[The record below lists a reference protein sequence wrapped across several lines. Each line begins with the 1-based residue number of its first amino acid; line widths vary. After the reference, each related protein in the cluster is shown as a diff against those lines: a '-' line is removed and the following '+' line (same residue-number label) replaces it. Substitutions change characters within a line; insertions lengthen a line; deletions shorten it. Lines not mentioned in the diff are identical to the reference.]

1 MVYLY
6 HPKPCEGL
14 LHDKNK
20 KKKEKNMKKVLSVLI
35 VSIMIIAIFVS
46 GVSAEEPVE
55 VLAPSGYTSGDVIMN
70 GAGSAFLTPIGNEV
84 TGTHLGALEDTGFI
98 FYGWHA
104 NPQKIVEF
112 GYRYGDNV
120 VMRSPKFYW
129 GEAGGVDDS
138 NVAAMAPG
146 LGYNDGEAVRFYIM
160 VPVFEGPQEVYA
172 VVKLADGTIHDMW
185 RVTYNMEPTYLFD
198 GDFNTVQPGFWMNP
212 FINAETGE
220 QNGFHMDMTF
230 NAVDAFNGMYAL
242 LFANKPAEPEPCVI
256 NVKLYNESGKLLED
270 FDYTVAN
277 GENGD
282 GRYTIP
288 FARTHN
294 AGKYTICV
302 SQTGNGAYFVFGG
315 GHAGP
320 NEVELDGFYGTN
332 DFVHEAPAAYLT
344 PTFAVE
350 VLLGDVNGD
359 GVVNNKDVVV
369 LFRYVSDDDVEGF
382 IDENADV
389 NGDGKVNNK
398 DVVALFRLA
407 SYPAPVLKGSSFNTV
422 WVDGTQICDVPDAL
436 AFLRDNPITD
446 AQKIGVRGWAY
457 IGDYATLRCFGY
469 SIDGGEPVFNASYTQ
484 ERADVQSHVGST
496 AYYANGFSIQD
507 IDVSGLAGG
516 AHTLTVYAKGSDGT
530 NVKVVDVPFKTIN
543 LMTVNYDA
551 LYYNEK
557 LFFPEEGSIDK
568 KIFALQDKSVL
579 NFETGTVENI
589 RVRGWVRVSEDV
601 ADIAGFG
608 YSLDGGAVVYDE
620 SFVQDRAAELADA
633 NFPGGQGFNVL
644 VPVKDLAYG
653 EHTIDVYVK
662 TSAGKEIKVVK
673 VRGEND
679 IRQVGVTFTAITY
692 KGFSIDSLKVSGN
705 EANLK
710 TEAYLKKGDTITVLG
725 WAAFST
731 GLKEL
736 VYEIDGVRYAC
747 SNTYRDRGDVCQV
760 LTIDAVYGNHAGF
773 GLDTQL
779 MALTGTENLDLG
791 EYTLKLIAVGNGGLE
806 KEIKTLTLKV
816 TENGAPV
823 DPAITHTC
831 VDSAADSGSAI
842 SGAGWTGATYAIT
855 ALGYTVDGGDPIFT
869 GVEKTTTE
877 QNVINAAGE
886 FATRFSFNIYYGG
899 LDLGQH
905 TIQLVCLLADEDQTV
920 LPLGNVISQV
930 TTTFTVNV
938 ENEVR

>member
-1 MVYLY
+1 
-6 HPKPCEGL
+6 
-14 LHDKNK
+14 
-20 KKKEKNMKKVLSVLI
+20 
-35 VSIMIIAIFVS
+35 
-46 GVSAEEPVE
+46 
-55 VLAPSGYTSGDVIMN
+55 
-70 GAGSAFLTPIGNEV
+70 
-84 TGTHLGALEDTGFI
+84 
-98 FYGWHA
+98 
-104 NPQKIVEF
+104 
-112 GYRYGDNV
+112 
-120 VMRSPKFYW
+120 
-129 GEAGGVDDS
+129 
-138 NVAAMAPG
+138 
-146 LGYNDGEAVRFYIM
+146 
-160 VPVFEGPQEVYA
+160 
-172 VVKLADGTIHDMW
+172 
-185 RVTYNMEPTYLFD
+185 
-198 GDFNTVQPGFWMNP
+198 
-212 FINAETGE
+212 
-220 QNGFHMDMTF
+220 
-230 NAVDAFNGMYAL
+230 
-242 LFANKPAEPEPCVI
+242 
-256 NVKLYNESGKLLED
+256 
-270 FDYTVAN
+270 
-277 GENGD
+277 
-282 GRYTIP
+282 
-288 FARTHN
+288 
-294 AGKYTICV
+294 
-302 SQTGNGAYFVFGG
+302 
-315 GHAGP
+315 
-320 NEVELDGFYGTN
+320 
-332 DFVHEAPAAYLT
+332 
-344 PTFAVE
+344 
-350 VLLGDVNGD
+350 
-359 GVVNNKDVVV
+359 
-369 LFRYVSDDDVEGF
+369 
-382 IDENADV
+382 
-389 NGDGKVNNK
+389 
-398 DVVALFRLA
+398 
-407 SYPAPVLKGSSFNTV
+407 
-422 WVDGTQICDVPDAL
+422 
-436 AFLRDNPITD
+436 
-446 AQKIGVRGWAY
+446 WAY